1 MFPLPGKRTR
11 PRVQSATPSSLT
23 SVSEGPEPCTRGVCP
38 HKFRTVPPFRSRR
51 FASARR
57 ACYTHPMRFV
67 GCWWSFVLAAAAQE
81 SNVAQPPARVPKEG
95 APVIATN
102 LAPP

>member
-1 MFPLPGKRTR
+1 
-11 PRVQSATPSSLT
+11 
-23 SVSEGPEPCTRGVCP
+23 
-38 HKFRTVPPFRSRR
+38 
-51 FASARR
+51 
-57 ACYTHPMRFV
+57 MRFV